1 MLTLYKAHFR
11 KAPEAVARI
20 FLRLGFSPNG
30 LTLLGL
36 GLGLATCLLFVW
48 TRNPALFGFLM
59 IAWGLFDAV
68 DGALARLMDRVTKF
82 GSYLDAMCD
91 RIFEV
96 TAVLAGAYVSGYW
109 ALSFL
114 LAAGVLLI
122 SYAKSR
128 AAMEIQ
134 ISNTEWPDFMER
146 TERDFI
152 FAVGVILWGIFP
164 NLYLGGKDI
173 FFWILLGLDLAVY
186 GTVLQRL
193 FRAKRLIESRA

>member
-1 MLTLYKAHFR
+1 MLTSYKAHFR
-11 KAPEAVARI
+11 KAAEAVARI
-20 FLRLGFSPNG
+20 FLHLGFSPNG

-36 GLGLATCLLFVW
+36 ALGLLTCLLFVW

-59 IAWGLFDAV
+59 IAWGLFDAL
-68 DGALARLMDRVTKF
+68 DGALARLTDRVTKF

-91 RIFEV
+91 RVFEV
-96 TAVLAGAYVSGYW
+96 AAALAVAYVSGYW

-114 LAAGVLLI
+114 LAVGIMLI

-134 ISNTEWPDFMER
+134 ISNDEWPDFMER
-146 TERDFI
+146 TERGLI

-164 NLYLGGKDI
+164 NFSLAGKDI
-173 FFWILLGLDLAVY
+173 FFWVLLGLDLAVY

-193 FRAKRLIESRA
+193 LRAKRFIESRA